1 MHDVWP
7 HVSILYIKPY
17 QISTLEFLHDLMMS
31 IKAVNRR
38 QNKIEVRQDSS
49 SAAASSSS
57 SVADNTS

>member
-1 MHDVWP
+1 MHNVWP
-7 HVSILYIKPY
+7 HVSLLHIKSY
-17 QISTLEFLHDLMMS
+17 QIGTLESLHDLMMS

-38 QNKIEVRQDSS
+38 QNKIEFRQDSS